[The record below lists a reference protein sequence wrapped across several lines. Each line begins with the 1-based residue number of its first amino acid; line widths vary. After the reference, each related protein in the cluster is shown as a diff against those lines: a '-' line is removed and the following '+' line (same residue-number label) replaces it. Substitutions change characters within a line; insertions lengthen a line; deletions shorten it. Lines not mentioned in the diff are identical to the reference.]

1 MAFGAQLTSVIL
13 ILLTFLIGAF
23 LRPTAVTSKAEKVVV
38 QDTSTTIGKKTYSKL
53 FIENQA
59 VLDEEQALAL
69 KTFLLQHDVYAT
81 ISLFDQDQSLL
92 LARSAILQRF
102 LEDVRLPIEA
112 CRVYTYQ
119 QEKNNQVEIEF
130 SFEQFSN
137 GLI

>member
-23 LRPTAVTSKAEKVVV
+23 LRPAAVARVAEKVVV
-38 QDTSTTIGKKTYSKL
+38 QETSTTIGKKTYSKL
-53 FIENQA
+53 FLENQA

-92 LARSAILQRF
+92 LARSAILQRY
-102 LEDVRLPIEA
+102 LDDVRLPIEA

-119 QEKNNQVEIEF
+119 QEKNNQAEIEF